1 MDGGKKGHTGKNKLG
16 KMFHYDRIVFNVM
29 KCIKSG
35 LDRLTM
41 TWCCWLVFIGCTQ
54 KALFRYFC

>member
-41 TWCCWLVFIGCTQ
+41 TWCC
-54 KALFRYFC
+54 